1 MSNIDYDPRDGCL
14 TVYGYTLKCEEELQ
28 VIYAIHELGE
38 QQGATA
44 ELIAF
49 AVEQY
54 VNERRGRLDDTRIV
68 RRIVIELG
76 DGDPGACVTISEAV
90 T

>member
-54 VNERRGRLDDTRIV
+54 VNERRGRLDDTK
-68 RRIVIELG
+68 
-76 DGDPGACVTISEAV
+76 A
-90 T
+90 